1 MLADLLEVKHPE
13 WANAIEGYLG
23 NNKLSLVVS
32 PRYARAA
39 LKIYSELDPKK
50 YYSVAVLDTEKAAS
64 SQAAVL
70 KNSLAEEIGVKEAF
84 LAPYMELLL
93 GKVIKCRSIEELS
106 DCKIGITPEC
116 LLYHNLRLQ
125 HINPEHYTR
134 MAYIGKDSCERGSGW
149 FRKNW
154 RRLKK
159 PDCPWK
165 RFLRTAGGYQ
175 GLRR

>member
-1 MLADLLEVKHPE
+1 M
-13 WANAIEGYLG
+13 
-23 NNKLSLVVS
+23 VS

-64 SQAAVL
+64 SQAAVF

-125 HINPEHYTR
+125 HINPEHYTVWR
-134 MAYIGKDSCERGSGW
+134 TLERTACERGSGW

-154 RRLKK
+154 RKTKK
-159 PDCPWK
+159 AGLPLEAVLADCRRISGLSVK
-165 RFLRTAGGYQ
+165 RAGRGIYAVAGGN
-175 GLRR
+175 

>member
-13 WANAIEGYLG
+13 WANAIEGLSG

-64 SQAAVL
+64 SQAAVF

-134 MAYIGKDSCERGSGW
+134 MAYIGKAQPAKEDPAGSG
-149 FRKNW
+149 RTGGD
-154 RRLKK
+154 LKS
-159 PDCPWK
+159 
-165 RFLRTAGGYQ
+165 RTASGSGSC
-175 GLRR
+175 GLQADIRA